1 MTNTPRIRTTT
12 EIADEIV
19 DGLSDPWGSP
29 IAGDVIAGTKKRIEE
44 ALDLERKRAEG
55 LVEALEKYGRHAN
68 MCGMEEKGHPCIC
81 GLDKAL
87 SSLPPK
93 SDERVKAMLAVVEAA
108 RPIWNESSEGTEKA
122 KSQVIYWKKLQMLG
136 DSIAALDQIGEKS

>member
-55 LVEALEKYGRHAN
+55 LVGALEKIQYGSKLPEIELNRPKVLR
-68 MCGMEEKGHPCIC
+68 MEIARQNKI
-81 GLDKAL
+81 A
-87 SSLPPK
+87 S
-93 SDERVKAMLAVVEAA
+93 EAIA
-108 RPIWNESSEGTEKA
+108 AYKQESS
-122 KSQVIYWKKLQMLG
+122 
-136 DSIAALDQIGEKS
+136 